1 MCGDQLWVGSNSA
14 TCSIGGVRAG
24 TLCWTHQLV
33 LHANNRGSTRQPS
46 SGLPSI
52 NVDCPLFHTKPKGGS
67 NGHVLVY
74 LLWKQSC
81 PLFKVAD
88 LTFQFTSILG
98 SMSSILPPPA
108 AVQSL
113 PRGLLPVCSP
123 SFYCLLDLGWA
134 LAMVSLSC
142 SSEAGT

>member
-1 MCGDQLWVGSNSA
+1 MRCDGRQYMCGDQPWVGSNSA
-14 TCSIGGVRAG
+14 TCSIGGVWAG

-46 SGLPSI
+46 SGLPFR

-81 PLFKVAD
+81 PPFKVAD
-88 LTFQFTSILG
+88 LTFQFTSIQVQCQAFSHHLLL
-98 SMSSILPPPA
+98 SSLFLEDYF
-108 AVQSL
+108 QSVA
-113 PRGLLPVCSP
+113 PRSIAC
-123 SFYCLLDLGWA
+123 WI
-134 LAMVSLSC
+134 
-142 SSEAGT
+142 